1 LNMVDAL
8 TIAHLAGALWMAAGA
23 GTLTLITFAGGR
35 ATDRFA
41 LRFSAKLQRLSVL
54 AAIVPG
60 SLVAVAFG
68 SWLASELE
76 YSFGGAW
83 ISISYLLWV
92 AFLGIATGVV
102 SPRARLLEQLAAQA
116 DAAGGPPTGHVDRV
130 TTIAVVALD
139 VLLLLFIYL
148 MATRPGA

>member
-1 LNMVDAL
+1 MVDAL

-60 SLVAVAFG
+60 SLLAVAFG

-76 YSFGGAW
+76 YSFGGACL
-83 ISISYLLWV
+83 SGYCHRR
-92 AFLGIATGVV
+92 GIA
-102 SPRARLLEQLAAQA
+102 
-116 DAAGGPPTGHVDRV
+116 
-130 TTIAVVALD
+130 
-139 VLLLLFIYL
+139 
-148 MATRPGA
+148 PGAAPGTACGASRRRWRAAYRTR

>member
-1 LNMVDAL
+1 MVDAL

-23 GTLTLITFAGGR
+23 GTLTLVTFAGER

-68 SWLASELE
+68 SWLASSWNSLRRKPTPLE
-76 YSFGGAW
+76 GR
-83 ISISYLLWV
+83 LRDML
-92 AFLGIATGVV
+92 IA
-102 SPRARLLEQLAAQA
+102 SPRS
-116 DAAGGPPTGHVDRV
+116 PPSLSTYYCCCSS
-130 TTIAVVALD
+130 T
-139 VLLLLFIYL
+139 
-148 MATRPGA
+148 